1 MTVNIYNDTIMGRQV
16 INNIECGFCHKDFDV
31 ATEDIAWEHLNDAGA
46 TEENSTIHDF
56 SVFQTVDCPH
66 CGKANKIV
74 MHAKGRSDSQ
84 FDTMEVISLEITK

>member
-1 MTVNIYNDTIMGRQV
+1 MGRQV

-31 ATEDIAWEHLNDAGA
+31 ATEDIEWEHLNYAGE

>member
-1 MTVNIYNDTIMGRQV
+1 MGRQV
-16 INNIECGFCHKDFDV
+16 IDNIECGFCHKDFDV
-31 ATEDIAWEHLNDAGA
+31 ATEDIEWEHLNDAGV

-84 FDTMEVISLEITK
+84 FDTMKVISLDITK